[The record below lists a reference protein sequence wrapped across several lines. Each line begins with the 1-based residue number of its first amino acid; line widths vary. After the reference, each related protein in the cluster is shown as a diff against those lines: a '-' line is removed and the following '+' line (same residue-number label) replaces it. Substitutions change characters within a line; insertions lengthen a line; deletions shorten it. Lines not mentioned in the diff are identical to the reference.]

1 MALSSVQKDYRLR
14 NVITL
19 RKKMT
24 SKQVVFEI
32 IKLKKFLK
40 DNNLKQYGAITTVT
54 FSIEMYNGLPLIDME
69 ILVPLSK
76 RVTTSGDY
84 VFKPIFHMVNAVCI
98 SKDSEKETSKIHNFL
113 CWNIYDKLNR
123 NSQQKDFLLA

>member
-1 MALSSVQKDYRLR
+1 MVLSAVEKDYRLR
-14 NVITL
+14 NVLTL

-24 SKQVVFEI
+24 SQEIIFEI
-32 IKLKKFLK
+32 IKLMKFLK
-40 DNNLKQYGAITTVT
+40 ENGLEKAGTITTVT
-54 FSIEMYNGLPLIDME
+54 FSIEMQNGVPLIDME

-76 RVTTSGDY
+76 RITISSEY

-98 SKDSEKETSKIHNFL
+98 LQESEHETSKIHNFL
-113 CWNIYDKLNR
+113 CRNIYDKLNM